1 LTSSWDDLTANHYL
15 FHVFLLGLLRHKYAL
30 LFTRK
35 TFFFTAQRKL
45 GRVWTQ
51 EETAIQPMANS
62 ITRWCMYAK
71 ALKGHIPDIA
81 DQLSGQGYDR
91 RERKMAREERLMWAQ
106 TPSDERY
113 ISRGEKQQSRI
124 SLQRLRL
131 SLQGLNSKDQG

>member
-1 LTSSWDDLTANHYL
+1 MHYCLLVKPFFYCAEEAWTSLDP
-15 FHVFLLGLLRHKYAL
+15 
-30 LFTRK
+30 
-35 TFFFTAQRKL
+35 
-45 GRVWTQ
+45 

-71 ALKGHIPDIA
+71 ALKGHIDHLPDIA

-91 RERKMAREERLMWAQ
+91 RERIRKMAREERLMWAQ

-113 ISRGEKQQSRI
+113 ISQGEKQKNRI